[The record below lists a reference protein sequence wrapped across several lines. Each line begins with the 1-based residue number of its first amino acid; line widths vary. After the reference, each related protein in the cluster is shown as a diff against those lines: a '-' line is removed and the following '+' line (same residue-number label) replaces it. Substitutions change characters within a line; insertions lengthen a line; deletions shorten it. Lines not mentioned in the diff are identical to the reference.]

1 MGEESL
7 SEIVEACNEM
17 TADELAE
24 PSLESENAYNREDEF
39 EPTEEQEDAMQR
51 TIDSLKSDDE

>member
-1 MGEESL
+1 MAEETL

-24 PSLESENAYNREDEF
+24 PSLESENAYNGEAEF
-39 EPTEEQEDAMQR
+39 KPTEEQEDAMQR